1 MNETDEQLYESF
13 LHKGNEEALLMLI
26 KRHRGSLVLFI
37 NGFVN
42 NMTVAEE
49 LSLDAFA
56 EVAAGPTFFSD
67 KSSFKTWL
75 FSIGKNLAL
84 MQLRKTIHTEDIENV
99 SVAGDQSPELD
110 ILKSEKNRLLNEGL
124 SKLNED
130 YRRILILLY
139 FEDMTHEQV
148 SKVMKKS
155 KKQVY
160 NLVERAKKALKEELI
175 KMGFENDFIV

>member
-1 MNETDEQLYESF
+1 M
-13 LHKGNEEALLMLI
+13 
-26 KRHRGSLVLFI
+26 
-37 NGFVN
+37 
-42 NMTVAEE
+42 
-49 LSLDAFA
+49 
-56 EVAAGPTFFSD
+56 
-67 KSSFKTWL
+67 
-75 FSIGKNLAL
+75 
-84 MQLRKTIHTEDIENV
+84 
-99 SVAGDQSPELD
+99 
-110 ILKSEKNRLLNEGL
+110 LNEGL

-139 FEDMTHEQV
+139 FENMTHEQV

>member
-1 MNETDEQLYESF
+1 MISLPS
-13 LHKGNEEALLMLI
+13 LI
-26 KRHRGSLVLFI
+26 SLKV
-37 NGFVN
+37 
-42 NMTVAEE
+42 
-49 LSLDAFA
+49 
-56 EVAAGPTFFSD
+56 
-67 KSSFKTWL
+67 K
-75 FSIGKNLAL
+75 
-84 MQLRKTIHTEDIENV
+84 
-99 SVAGDQSPELD
+99 
-110 ILKSEKNRLLNEGL
+110 KNRLLNEGL

>member
-42 NMTVAEE
+42 NMTVA
-49 LSLDAFA
+49 
-56 EVAAGPTFFSD
+56 AGPTFFSD

-75 FSIGKNLAL
+75 FSIGKNLSL
-84 MQLRKTIHTEDIENV
+84 MHLRKTIHTEDIEDV
-99 SVAGDQSPELD
+99 SVACDQSPELD
-110 ILKSEKNRLLNEGL
+110 ILKSEKNRMLNEGL

-130 YRRILILLY
+130 YRRVLILLY

>member
-1 MNETDEQLYESF
+1 
-13 LHKGNEEALLMLI
+13 
-26 KRHRGSLVLFI
+26 
-37 NGFVN
+37 
-42 NMTVAEE
+42 MTVAEE

-110 ILKSEKNRLLNEGL
+110 ILKSEK
-124 SKLNED
+124 
-130 YRRILILLY
+130 
-139 FEDMTHEQV
+139 
-148 SKVMKKS
+148 
-155 KKQVY
+155 KQV
-160 NLVERAKKALKEELI
+160 A
-175 KMGFENDFIV
+175 